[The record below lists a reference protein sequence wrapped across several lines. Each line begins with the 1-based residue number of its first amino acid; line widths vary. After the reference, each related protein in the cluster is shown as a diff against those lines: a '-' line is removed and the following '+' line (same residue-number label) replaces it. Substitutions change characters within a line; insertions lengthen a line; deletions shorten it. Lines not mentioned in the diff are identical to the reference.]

1 MVEDNRRSVRYEK
14 IKMRK
19 HHAILGL
26 KHCGDGDTHDAM
38 KALFIF
44 SCHQSTAGVAR

>member
-1 MVEDNRRSVRYEK
+1 MKK

-19 HHAILGL
+19 QHAILGL
-26 KHCGDGDTHDAM
+26 KHRDDGDTRDAR

-44 SCHQSTAGVAR
+44 FHATNQLPV